1 MGKLKGALIGCGA
14 IAREHLSVLPE
25 LDNVEIVAVCDIS
38 NARAEAAAERF
49 GIARSYTSHREL
61 LADLQPD
68 LVHITTPPASHFPI
82 AQDCLAAG
90 RNVFCEKP
98 MTIRYSDFTAL
109 KQVAR
114 EKGCMLMENQQFRFH
129 SSIQRIE
136 ELISSGE
143 LGDVIEMQICL
154 SLNITSAGS
163 PYIDQNAPHFGL
175 TLSGG
180 VIGDFLPHIAYL
192 VYMFTG
198 KIIDVHTEWTKYKKD
213 SPLPADE
220 FRGLI
225 KGERTTAY
233 VSFSGNAQP
242 DGFLMRVVGTRMRVE
257 ANLFEPPRL
266 VIKRSRPGEPAL
278 MTLVDGI
285 AESRQVL
292 VGSVVGL
299 LRKLGG
305 TSSYDGLKEMI
316 SRTYRAI
323 EQHEQ
328 QPIPLDEIDAV
339 AHLVE
344 RLATTGN
351 S

>member
-1 MGKLKGALIGCGA
+1 MSKLTGVLIGCGA
-14 IAREHLSVLPE
+14 IAREHLAVLSE

-49 GIARSYTSHREL
+49 RIARWYTSHRDL

-82 AQDCLAAG
+82 AQDCFAAG

-98 MTIRYSDFTAL
+98 ITVSYSDFGAL
-109 KQVAR
+109 KQLAR
-114 EKGCMLMENQQFRFH
+114 DRGRMLMENQQFRFH

-136 ELISSGE
+136 ELMRSGE

-154 SLNITSAGS
+154 SLNITGAGS
-163 PYIDQNAPHFGL
+163 PYVDPNAPHFGL
-175 TLSGG
+175 TLSAG

-192 VYMFTG
+192 AYIFTG
-198 KIIDVHTEWTKYKKD
+198 KIIDVRTHWMKHKID
-213 SPLPADE
+213 SPLPVDE

-242 DGFLMRVVGTRMRVE
+242 DGFLIRVIGTRMRVE

-266 VIKRSRPGEPAL
+266 IIKRSRSGEPAL
-278 MTLVDGI
+278 MTLLDGI

-292 VGSVVGL
+292 AGSVAGF

-323 EQHEQ
+323 ELHEP

-344 RLATTGN
+344 LLAATGN